1 VISNGSDVFVDL
13 SSRRRNLLFGFALT
27 AGVLNLVDRQI
38 ISVLKPTIS
47 ADMGW
52 SDNDY
57 GTLAAWFQAGV
68 AGGLLLAGWIVDRLG
83 WKWANAVGVAT
94 WSLAALT
101 HGGARSMAQ
110 FLACRISLGATEAM
124 GTPAGMKTMTTI
136 FAPHQRSTAIGLS
149 NAFTS
154 LGAILAPLAIP
165 AAAVAWG
172 WRGTFV
178 AAGLVGLV
186 WAALWLAIT
195 RGITIPERHDGPA
208 EAEVPQRSILREKRT
223 WVIAVAKIL
232 SDATWWLMLFWMP
245 DYFNRQFGLT
255 GLELGPPLAVA
266 YCGSAA
272 GSMLSGFA
280 GTALQRRGWSA
291 HRTRLTIML
300 ISSCCVLP
308 LPLTLAVHSYWWA
321 VLLLALTLVGHQGF
335 STSLFAL
342 IADIVPSR
350 QIGRVTSFGSLCGNL
365 GGMVLTKVAGL
376 VLTAGLGYAPLFA
389 FGVSTYFLALLW
401 LKLMVPG
408 RARAA

>member
-1 VISNGSDVFVDL
+1 MEL
-13 SSRRRNLLFGFALT
+13 TPRRRNLLFAFALT

-47 ADMGW
+47 ADLGW

-83 WKWANAVGVAT
+83 WKWANTVGVAA

-101 HGGARSMAQ
+101 HGWSRSMAQ
-110 FLACRISLGATEAM
+110 FLLCRVTLGATEAM
-124 GTPAGMKTMTTI
+124 GTPAGMKTMITI

-165 AAAVAWG
+165 LAAVAWG

-186 WAALWLAIT
+186 WAGCWWAVT
-195 RGITIPERHDGPA
+195 RGITIAERQDNAPVS
-208 EAEVPQRSILREKRT
+208 EAPQGSILRERRT
-223 WVIAVAKIL
+223 WAIAVAKIL
-232 SDATWWLMLFWMP
+232 SDATWWLLLFWMP

-255 GLELGPPLAVA
+255 GLDLGPPLAVA

-272 GSMLSGFA
+272 GSLLSGMA
-280 GTALQRRGWSA
+280 GTAMQRRGWS
-291 HRTRLTIML
+291 TRATRQAVML
-300 ISSCCVLP
+300 VSSCCVLA
-308 LPLTLAVHSYWWA
+308 LPFTLMTHSYWWA
-321 VLLLALTLVGHQGF
+321 VALLALTLAGHQGF

-342 IADIVPSR
+342 IADIVPPR
-350 QIGRVTSFGSLCGNL
+350 QIGRVTSFGSLCGNI

-376 VLTAGLGYAPLFA
+376 VLTAGLGYGPLFG
-389 FGVSTYFLALLW
+389 FGVSSYFLALMW
-401 LKLMVPG
+401 LRWMVPES
-408 RARAA
+408 RPA

>member
-1 VISNGSDVFVDL
+1 MTPADTVHATRHRFDL
-13 SSRRRNLLFGFALT
+13 TPRRRNLLFGFALT

-38 ISVLKPTIS
+38 ISVLKPVIS
-47 ADMGW
+47 ADLGW

-68 AGGLLLAGWIVDRLG
+68 AGGLLMAGWIVDRLG
-83 WKWANAVGVAT
+83 WKWANAVGVAS

-101 HGGARSMAQ
+101 HGWSRSMAQ
-110 FLACRISLGATEAM
+110 FLLCRVTLGATEAM

-136 FAPHQRSTAIGLS
+136 FAPEQRSTAIGLS

-165 AAAVAWG
+165 AAALAWG

-186 WAALWLAIT
+186 WAALWMALT
-195 RGITIPERHDGPA
+195 RGITIPERRD
-208 EAEVPQRSILREKRT
+208 EVATPQGSILREKRT

-232 SDATWWLMLFWMP
+232 SDATWWLLLFWMP
-245 DYFNRQFGLT
+245 DYFSRQFGLT
-255 GLELGPPLAVA
+255 GLDLGPPLAVA

-272 GSMLSGFA
+272 GSMLAGMA
-280 GTALQRRGWSA
+280 GTMLERRGWSA

-300 ISSCCVLP
+300 VSSCCVLP
-308 LPLTLAVHSYWWA
+308 LPLTLGVHSYWWA
-321 VLLLALTLVGHQGF
+321 VALLALTLVGHQGF

-342 IADIVPSR
+342 IADIVPAR

-376 VLTAGLGYAPLFA
+376 VLTAGLGYGPLFV
-389 FGVSTYFLALLW
+389 FGVSSYFLALLW
-401 LKLMVPG
+401 LRFMVPG
-408 RARAA
+408 K